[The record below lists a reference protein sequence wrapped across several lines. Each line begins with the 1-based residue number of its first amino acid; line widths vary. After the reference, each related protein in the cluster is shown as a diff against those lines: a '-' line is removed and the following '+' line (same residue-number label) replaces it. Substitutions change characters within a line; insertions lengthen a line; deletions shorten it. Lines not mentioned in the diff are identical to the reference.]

1 MPSTSKVRTKAEL
14 KYFKDDAIDVLPNQS
29 VQQCDVQVQEQGQPN
44 VEDFDGITINNDEF
58 IEDVNEI
65 EISFQDY

>member
-14 KYFKDDAIDVLPNQS
+14 KQYFKDDAIDVLPNQS

-44 VEDFDGITINNDEF
+44 VEDFDGIPINDDEF
-58 IEDVNEI
+58 VDVN